1 MVREQS
7 RGGAA
12 GGAGV
17 RRVGVVGAN
26 GFVGSA
32 FRRLLE
38 RAPDVALT
46 PITRENR
53 AAHHGQAFDVVIDA
67 SGNARR
73 FFAEEQPVEE
83 FDASVYQP
91 LRTVHE
97 YPATLHVHIS
107 SVDVYADLRS
117 PATTR
122 EDTVI
127 DVGAQ
132 SHYGFHKLLAEQV
145 ARHYAKRWLVVRL
158 AGMVGPGLRKN
169 PVYDLLH
176 GAPLRIHPD
185 SQYQFMHTDVV
196 ARAVWDL
203 VARGIEQRTLNVCGD
218 GLVSPREI
226 AAWAGVS
233 PDVSLLPPDA
243 APRVVHASVEQWRAF
258 GPVPGS
264 AETIRAFV
272 AEHMAAATAAT

>member
-1 MVREQS
+1 M
-7 RGGAA
+7 
-12 GGAGV
+12 
-17 RRVGVVGAN
+17 RRVAVVGAN

-38 RAPDVALT
+38 RDPEVALT
-46 PITRENR
+46 AVTRDSR
-53 AAHHGQAFDVVIDA
+53 AAQRGQTFDVVIDA

-97 YPATLHVHIS
+97 FPAALHVHVS
-107 SVDVYADLRS
+107 SVDVYADLAS

-122 EDTVI
+122 EDVAI
-127 DVGAQ
+127 EVSRQ

-145 ARHYAKRWLVVRL
+145 VRHYARRWLIVRL

-185 SQYQFMHTDVV
+185 SRYQFMHTEVV
-196 ARAVWDL
+196 ARTVWDL
-203 VARGIEQRTLNVCGD
+203 VLRGVEQTILNVCGA
-218 GLVSPREI
+218 GLVTPREI
-226 AAWAGVS
+226 AGWAGVT
-233 PDVSLLPPDA
+233 PDLSLVPGDS
-243 APRVVHASVEQWRAF
+243 APRVVHANVERLERF
-258 GPVPGS
+258 GAVPDS
-264 AETIRAFV
+264 AEAVRAFV
-272 AEHMAAATAAT
+272 AEHMAGATAGP